1 MKLALLGLGKMGIE
15 VGGQLL
21 RSGHSLTVFNRT
33 AARAQPLL
41 DQGARLASTPA
52 QAVANCEIA
61 LTAVLDDGA
70 LRSITEGPDG
80 VLAGLPKDAIHAG
93 LSTISVVLAR
103 ELATAHTARGQHYA
117 SIPMLGRP
125 DAARERRLVMIAG
138 GDPATLDRLEPV
150 LTTIGRTTFVA
161 GPEPWHGNLF
171 KLCSNFM
178 ISGVLEAFGEAQ
190 AVVRKANLDPTTFV
204 ALASEFFA
212 SPIYRNYGTLM
223 VEKRFSPPGGTLALG
238 LKDNGLL
245 LDAAGELQ
253 APMPLASLV
262 RDQMLAAMAAGFA
275 DVDWTSLGTTAQ
287 RNAGLA

>member
-21 RSGHSLTVFNRT
+21 RAGNALTVYNRT
-33 AARAQPLL
+33 AARAQPLV

-52 QAVANCEIA
+52 QAAADCEIA
-61 LTAVLDDGA
+61 LTAVLDDAA
-70 LRSITEGPDG
+70 LRSITEGPEG
-80 VLAGLPKDAIHAG
+80 ILAGLPKQAIHAG
-93 LSTISVVLAR
+93 LSTISVTLAR
-103 ELATAHTARGQHYA
+103 ELANAHAARGQHYV

-125 DAARERRLVMIAG
+125 DAARQRRLVMIAG
-138 GDPATLDRLEPV
+138 GEAATLERLQPV
-150 LTTIGRTTFVA
+150 LETIGRTTVVA
-161 GPEPWHGNLF
+161 GREPWHANLF

-190 AVVRKANLDPTTFV
+190 AVVRKASLDPATFV
-204 ALASEFFA
+204 DLVSEFFG
-212 SPIYRNYGTLM
+212 SPIYRNYGNIM

-245 LDAAGELQ
+245 LDAARELQ
-253 APMPLASLV
+253 TPMPLASLV

-275 DVDWTSLGTTAQ
+275 DVDWTSLGTSAQ
-287 RNAGLA
+287 RNAGLS

>member
-15 VGGQLL
+15 VGAQLL
-21 RSGHSLTVFNRT
+21 RSGHSLTVYNRT
-33 AARAQPLL
+33 AASAEPLL

-52 QAVANCEIA
+52 QAAADCEIA
-61 LTAVLDDGA
+61 LTAVLDDAA

-80 VLAGLPKDAIHAG
+80 ILAGLPKGAVHAG
-93 LSTISVVLAR
+93 LSTISVALAR
-103 ELATAHTARGQHYA
+103 ELASAHAAQGQHYA

-138 GDPATLDRLEPV
+138 GDQATLDRLQPV
-150 LTTIGRTTFVA
+150 LAAIGRTTFVA

-223 VEKRFSPPGGTLALG
+223 VEERFSPPGGTLALG

-245 LDAAGELQ
+245 LDAAGELR

>member
-1 MKLALLGLGKMGIE
+1 MKIALLGLGKMGVE

-21 RSGHSLTVFNRT
+21 RTGHSLTVYNRS
-33 AARAQPLL
+33 AAKAQPLV
-41 DQGARLASTPA
+41 DQGAVLAPTPA
-52 QAVANCEIA
+52 KAVADCEVA
-61 LTAVLDDGA
+61 LTAMLDDAA
-70 LRSITEGPDG
+70 LRAVTIGPDG
-80 VLAGLPKDAIHAG
+80 LVAGLPKGAIHAG
-93 LSTISVVLAR
+93 LSTISVGLAR
-103 ELATAHTARGQHYA
+103 ELAAKHAAHGQHYV

-138 GDPATLDRLEPV
+138 GDAATLDRLKPV
-150 LTTIGRTTFVA
+150 LEAIGRTTVVA
-161 GPEPWHGNLF
+161 GPEPWHANLF

-190 AVVRKANLDPTTFV
+190 AVVRKASLDPATFV
-204 ALASEFFA
+204 DLVSEFFG
-212 SPIYRNYGTLM
+212 SGIYRNYGTIM

-245 LDAAGELQ
+245 LEAARELQ
-253 APMPLASLV
+253 TPMPLASLV

-287 RNAGLA
+287 RNAGLS